1 LDRGEDVKQAIS
13 QKNNYLPGLIYTGF
27 IMRIPISAVHPEIK
41 EAEIIGWVHEV
52 RDLGGLTFLLIRDRT
67 GIIQVTIP
75 KKKAS
80 ESVLFAVKAVS
91 RESVVRIS
99 GTVKPIE
106 KAPGGRELV
115 PEQFE
120 ILSMSG
126 SPMPLD
132 VVEKVPADLDTRLD
146 SRFLDARR
154 PRVNAVFHIR
164 SVVMHTV
171 NEFFF
176 SRGFVNITTPKIVA
190 AATEG
195 GTELFPIAYFE
206 KEAFLNQSPQLYKQM
221 MMAAGFEKV
230 FEIGPIFRA
239 EEHNTTK
246 HLNEA
251 TSVDMEMSFADHN
264 DVMGLLEELVVKT
277 YSEVAETCCDYF
289 PILEINDFSIPKA
302 PFPRI
307 PYREAIDIAK
317 RRTGE
322 DIQYGD
328 DIGTVSEKAIGE
340 EMGEHY
346 FITDWPTEIKPYY
359 AMPYEDNPQ
368 VCKAF
373 DLMHP
378 RMELSSGAQRVHQH
392 DLLVHQI
399 RSKGLSAESFEFYLT
414 PFRYGMP
421 PHAGW
426 GLGAERLVMT
436 MLGLSN
442 IREAVLFPRDRHR
455 LVP

>member
-1 LDRGEDVKQAIS
+1 
-13 QKNNYLPGLIYTGF
+13 
-27 IMRIPISAVHPEIK
+27 MRTPICAVHPDTGT
-41 EAEIIGWVHEV
+41 AEITGWIHEV
-52 RDLGGLTFLLIRDRT
+52 RDLGGLTFLLVRDRT

-80 ESVLFAVKAVS
+80 EAVLSAIKNVS
-91 RESVVRIS
+91 RESVVRVS

-115 PEQFE
+115 PSEFE
-120 ILSMSG
+120 IISMSS

-154 PRVNAVFHIR
+154 PRVTAVFQVR
-164 SVVMHTV
+164 STVMQIV

-176 SRGFVNITTPKIVA
+176 SRGFINITTPKIVA

-230 FEIGPIFRA
+230 FEVGPIFRA

-251 TSVDMEMSFADHN
+251 TSIDMEMSFADHLT
-264 DVMGLLEELVVKT
+264 VMKLLEELIVQA
-277 YSEVAETCCDYF
+277 YSRVAEECSDNLG
-289 PILEINDFSIPKA
+289 ILEINDFTVPKT
-302 PFPRI
+302 PFPRLDYI
-307 PYREAIDIAK
+307 DAIEIAK
-317 RRTGE
+317 KSTGE
-322 DIQYGD
+322 EIKYGD
-328 DIGTVSEKAIGE
+328 DIGTVAEKAIGE

-359 AMPYEDNPQ
+359 AMPYEDRPE

-399 RSKGLSAESFEFYLT
+399 RSKGLSADSFEFYLA

-442 IREAVLFPRDRHR
+442 VREAVLFPRDRHR

>member
-1 LDRGEDVKQAIS
+1 
-13 QKNNYLPGLIYTGF
+13 
-27 IMRIPISAVHPEIK
+27 MRIPIQSVTPASGH
-41 EAEIIGWVHEV
+41 AEICGWVHEV
-52 RDLGGLTFLLIRDRT
+52 RDLGGLAFFLIRDRT

-75 KKKAS
+75 KKRSS
-80 ESVLFAVKAVS
+80 EAVIAAAKQVS
-91 RESVVRIS
+91 RESVVRIA
-99 GTVKPIE
+99 GMVKAID

-115 PEQFE
+115 PDLFE
-120 ILSMSG
+120 IISLAD
-126 SPMPLD
+126 SPLPLD

-146 SRFLDARR
+146 ARFLDARR
-154 PRVNAVFHIR
+154 PRVAAVFQIR
-164 SVVMHTV
+164 SAATHAV
-171 NEFFF
+171 NQYLHKE
-176 SRGFVNITTPKIVA
+176 GFINITTPKIVA

-195 GTELFPIAYFE
+195 GTELFPIAYFD

-230 FEIGPIFRA
+230 YEIGPIFRA

-251 TSVDMEMSFADHN
+251 TSIDIEVSYADHLE
-264 DVMGLLEELVVKT
+264 VMRILEELIVKT
-277 YSEVAETCCDYF
+277 YEYVKVTCSDQLTN
-289 PILEINDFSIPKA
+289 LEIPDFVIPTA

-307 PYREAIDIAK
+307 PYREAIEIAK
-317 RRTGE
+317 KKIE
-322 DIQYGD
+322 DPIKYGD
-328 DIGTVSEKAIGE
+328 DISPAAERAIGA
-340 EMGEHY
+340 EMGGHY
-346 FITDWPTEIKPYY
+346 FIVDWPSEIRPYY
-359 AMPYEDNPQ
+359 AMPYENDPTI
-368 VCKAF
+368 CKAF

-392 DLLVHQI
+392 DLLVQQI
-399 RSKGLSAESFEFYLT
+399 KKKGLNPESFEFYLR

-426 GLGAERLVMT
+426 GLGTDRLIMT

-442 IREAVLFPRDRHR
+442 VREAVLFPRDMHR

>member
-1 LDRGEDVKQAIS
+1 
-13 QKNNYLPGLIYTGF
+13 
-27 IMRIPISAVHPEIK
+27 MRIPIADVTPLTGR
-41 EAEIIGWVHEV
+41 AEVIGWVHEV
-52 RDLGGLTFLLIRDRT
+52 RDLGGLTFFLLRDRT
-67 GIIQVTIP
+67 GILQATIP

-80 ESVLFAVKAVS
+80 EAVLAAVKEVS
-91 RESVVRIS
+91 RESVVRVA
-99 GTVKPIE
+99 GPVKAID
-106 KAPGGRELV
+106 KAPGGREIV
-115 PEQFE
+115 PETFE
-120 ILSMSG
+120 ILSKSD
-126 SPMPLD
+126 SPLPLD
-132 VVEKVPADLDTRLD
+132 VVEKVPAELDTRLD
-146 SRFLDARR
+146 SRFLDVRR
-154 PRVNAVFHIR
+154 PRVAAVFQIR
-164 SVVMHTV
+164 SVAMQAVTDYLFT
-171 NEFFF
+171 N
-176 SRGFVNITTPKIVA
+176 GFYQISTPKVVA

-251 TSVDMEMSFADHN
+251 TSIDIEVSFADHE
-264 DVMGLLEELVVKT
+264 DVMKTLEDMIVAVYRKVADTCAVPLANLEL
-277 YSEVAETCCDYF
+277 E
-289 PILEINDFSIPKA
+289 DFTVPKA
-302 PFPRI
+302 PFSRL
-307 PYREAIDIAK
+307 PYGDAIEIAK
-317 RRTGE
+317 KKIE
-322 DIQYGD
+322 EPIEYGD
-328 DIGTVSEKAIGE
+328 DFGAAAERAVGE
-340 EMGEHY
+340 EMGSHY
-346 FITDWPTEIKPYY
+346 FIVDWPTGIRPYY
-359 AMPYEDNPQ
+359 AMPREDDPS

-392 DLLVHQI
+392 DLLVQQI
-399 RSKGLSAESFEFYLT
+399 KAKGLNPDSFEFYLR

-436 MLGLSN
+436 MLGLHN
-442 IREAVLFPRDRHR
+442 VREAVLFPRDRHR

>member
-1 LDRGEDVKQAIS
+1 
-13 QKNNYLPGLIYTGF
+13 
-27 IMRIPISAVHPEIK
+27 MRIPIQSVTPTTGT
-41 EAEIIGWVHEV
+41 AEVIGWVHEV
-52 RDLGGLTFLLIRDRT
+52 RDLGGLAFFLIRDRT
-67 GIIQVTIP
+67 GIIQVTIV
-75 KKKAS
+75 KKKAG
-80 ESVLFAVKAVS
+80 EAVLAAAKAVS
-91 RESVVRIS
+91 RESVVRVT
-99 GTVKPIE
+99 GTVRAID

-115 PEQFE
+115 PDTFE
-120 ILSMSG
+120 IINMSE

-154 PRVNAVFHIR
+154 PRVTAVFQVR
-164 SVVMHTV
+164 SAALHAIQ
-171 NEFFF
+171 EFLIAN
-176 SRGFVNITTPKIVA
+176 GFIGITTPKIVA

-195 GTELFPIAYFE
+195 GTELFPIAYFD

-251 TSVDMEMSFADHN
+251 TSIDIEVSFADHN
-264 DVMGLLEELVVKT
+264 EVM
-277 YSEVAETCCDYF
+277 C
-289 PILEINDFSIPKA
+289 ILEDLIVYTYRHVKDACADQLANLEIADFTVPRA
-302 PFPRI
+302 PFPRL
-307 PYREAIDIAK
+307 PYPEAIEIAQK
-317 RRTGE
+317 KIE
-322 DIQYGD
+322 EPIKYGD
-328 DIGTVSEKAIGE
+328 DISSAAERAIGA
-340 EMGEHY
+340 EMGGHY
-346 FITDWPTEIKPYY
+346 FIVDWPTAIRPYY
-359 AMPYEDNPQ
+359 AMPYEHDPS
-368 VCKAF
+368 VCMAF

-378 RMELSSGAQRVHQH
+378 RMELASGAERVHRH
-392 DLLVHQI
+392 DLLVQQI
-399 RSKGLSAESFEFYLT
+399 KKKGLNPESFGFYLR

-442 IREAVLFPRDRHR
+442 VREAVLFPRDMHR